1 MVCAH
6 LCVAVVL
13 PLACAHAGANEEAVK
28 EEVDEGFMRFLQSV
42 TWDGATDE
50 MYKAVVALLAET
62 GVKKVAHLDGFEM
75 GFLRFEDAPKGTTL
89 G

>member
-1 MVCAH
+1 MVSAH
-6 LCVAVVL
+6 LWAAVVL
-13 PLACAHAGANEEAVK
+13 QLACAHAGANEGAVK
-28 EEVDEGFMRFLQSV
+28 VEVDEEFMRFLQSV

-50 MYKAVVALLAET
+50 LYKAVVALLAEN